1 MPAEPPWVHW
11 GQWRTGFWEPDA
23 PPDGED
29 NMRRH
34 RSASFSTPGRAGN
47 ISLWYLIAAFM
58 AGLALLHLIAP
69 TEARAQTSAD
79 STAVLHWTAPGDDGT
94 TGRAT
99 SYALRYR
106 SSAISGTD
114 TLGWWNVATQATGLP
129 VPGVSGS
136 TDSVRVRGLIPL
148 TTYYFVVR
156 TADEVPNWS
165 GFSNVAVVTT
175 SGDAIAPAAIADLSI
190 TGSTGNSI
198 SVRWTAPGDDN
209 NTGTATSYDIRYS
222 TSAIT
227 ASNWASATTVTGEPT
242 PLVAGTVQNYT
253 VTGLQGSQTYYV
265 AIRASDERSNVS
277 GLSNVVN
284 GSTLDTIPPAP
295 VRDLSYGDAGYWAI
309 EQIASAEF

>member
-1 MPAEPPWVHW
+1 
-11 GQWRTGFWEPDA
+11 
-23 PPDGED
+23 
-29 NMRRH
+29 
-34 RSASFSTPGRAGN
+34 
-47 ISLWYLIAAFM
+47 
-58 AGLALLHLIAP
+58 
-69 TEARAQTSAD
+69 
-79 STAVLHWTAPGDDGT
+79 
-94 TGRAT
+94 
-99 SYALRYR
+99 
-106 SSAISGTD
+106 
-114 TLGWWNVATQATGLP
+114 
-129 VPGVSGS
+129 
-136 TDSVRVRGLIPL
+136 
-148 TTYYFVVR
+148 
-156 TADEVPNWS
+156 VPNWS

>member
-1 MPAEPPWVHW
+1 
-11 GQWRTGFWEPDA
+11 
-23 PPDGED
+23 
-29 NMRRH
+29 MRQH
-34 RSASFSTPGRAGN
+34 RSASFTTPGHAGS
-47 ISLWYLIAAFM
+47 ISLWFTVAAFM
-58 AGLALLHLIAP
+58 AGLALPHLIAP
-69 TEARAQTSAD
+69 TEARAQTAAD

-94 TGRAT
+94 VGRAT

-106 SSAISGTD
+106 NAAITGTD
-114 TLGWWNVATQATGLP
+114 TLGWWNVATQAAGLP

-136 TDSVRVRGLIPL
+136 TDSVRVRGLTPL

-175 SGDAIAPAAIADLSI
+175 SGDAIAPAAIADLSV
-190 TGSTGNSI
+190 TGSTGNSLSI
-198 SVRWTAPGDDN
+198 RWTSPGDDN

-242 PLVAGTVQNYT
+242 PLVAGTVQTYT
-253 VTGLQGSQTYYV
+253 IAGLQQSQTYYV
-265 AIRASDERSNVS
+265 AIRAADERNNVA

-295 VRDLSYGDAGYWAI
+295 VRDLSYGDLGSWTT
-309 EQIASAEF
+309 EQIASADFEETNYRDAR